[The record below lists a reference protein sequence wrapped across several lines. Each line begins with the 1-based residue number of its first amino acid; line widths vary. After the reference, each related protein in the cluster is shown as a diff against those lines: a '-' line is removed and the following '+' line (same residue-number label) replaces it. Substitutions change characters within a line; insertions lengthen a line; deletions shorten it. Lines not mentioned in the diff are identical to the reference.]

1 MQLGLGNRVM
11 RIFTIIY
18 VKSNEIGKSKL
29 KKKKVK
35 RTILVKLVVLNR

>member
-1 MQLGLGNRVM
+1 MQLGLGNRLM

-18 VKSNEIGKSKL
+18 VKSNDIGKSKL
-29 KKKKVK
+29 KKKVK

>member
-11 RIFTIIY
+11 SIFTIIY
-18 VKSNEIGKSKL
+18 VKSNKIGKSKL
-29 KKKKVK
+29 KKKVK